1 MTTPPA
7 AVAVVRATL
16 EDAHLA
22 ELLQRPGTTAQRV
35 IRDLEEAGWTITP
48 IRTTTAPQHAA

>member
-7 AVAVVRATL
+7 ATAVVRATL

-22 ELLQRPGTTAQRV
+22 ELLQRPGMTAHRIV
-35 IRDLEEAGWTITP
+35 SALETAGWTITP
-48 IRTTTAPQHAA
+48 TRTTNTPQHAA

>member
-1 MTTPPA
+1 MSTPPA

-22 ELLQRPGTTAQRV
+22 ELLQRPGATAQRV
-35 IRDLEEAGWTITP
+35 IRDLEEAGWTIAPTGS
-48 IRTTTAPQHAA
+48 TTAPQQAA

>member
-22 ELLQRPGTTAQRV
+22 ELEQRPGTTAARV
-35 IRDLEEAGWTITP
+35 IRALETAGWTIAPTS
-48 IRTTTAPQHAA
+48 TVSAPQRAA

>member
-1 MTTPPA
+1 MTAPAA

-22 ELLQRPGTTAQRV
+22 ELLQRPGATAQRV
-35 IRDLEEAGWTITP
+35 IRDLEDAGWTI
-48 IRTTTAPQHAA
+48 APQQAA